1 MGVRATG
8 AERGRQKTSVA
19 YTDRILSRA
28 GVRARRE
35 RSPILCSGG
44 APANVARALLLRN
57 LAGTRSRPSVGA
69 VTQTSDR
76 HTRHSVASVPV
87 KVARA
92 AIEAPASTGTR
103 KIARHRARG
112 VNVLLRGLLF
122 HVCNM
127 PYASRTSHHLAR
139 ITTCGPS
146 WIQGYS
152 AALYRVTNDLRR
164 VHTARAVRLREDA
177 RAPHV
182 IE

>member
-92 AIEAPASTGTR
+92 AIEAPASTGSSCATP
-103 KIARHRARG
+103 RARSERFVTG
-112 VNVLLRGLLF
+112 LTLPRVQHALL
-122 HVCNM
+122 N
-127 PYASRTSHHLAR
+127 PIS
-139 ITTCGPS
+139 IT
-146 WIQGYS
+146 
-152 AALYRVTNDLRR
+152 
-164 VHTARAVRLREDA
+164 
-177 RAPHV
+177 APHV
-182 IE
+182 ELQEQLFGPFGPPPPRTTSSCHARTTRCYGCAARHSCR